1 MLDSNK
7 DDEDDGHVYGSALNP
22 GSLHGGQKKE
32 IAKPNAKVEVKTFN
46 RDAKGGATEEA
57 LAKAKEALKQVQP
70 KNQIWSEEE
79 VAIKAEELPDDR
91 PAPDFEILHKQH
103 VGT

>member
-1 MLDSNK
+1 MDFSIDQLESLQNMLDPNK

-22 GSLHGGQKKE
+22 SSLHGGQKKE

-57 LAKAKEALKQVQP
+57 LAKAKEALKQAQP
-70 KNQIWSEEE
+70 KN
-79 VAIKAEELPDDR
+79 
-91 PAPDFEILHKQH
+91 
-103 VGT
+103 